1 MGKKLLLVEDDWG
14 IATML
19 TSALAVWGYDV
30 LHAGSGRAAIEI
42 ARAERS
48 EICVVLCDVMLP
60 DGPSPAVAT
69 SIRES
74 CPGVWIIFT
83 SGYPVDVLD
92 ERGLLP
98 RATLREAG
106 TAYLA
111 KPFLPRDVRDM
122 VGCAM
127 LTSFETVNVK
137 RAAHAAIAH

>member
-1 MGKKLLLVEDDWG
+1 MAKLLLVEDDRG

-19 TSALAVWGYDV
+19 TAALGMWGYDV

-42 ARAERS
+42 ARAEGSNIR
-48 EICVVLCDVMLP
+48 VVLCDVMLP
-60 DGPSPAVAT
+60 DGPGPAVAAA
-69 SIRES
+69 IRDF

-106 TAYLA
+106 TAYLP

-127 LTSFETVNVK
+127 LTSYEKTNVK
-137 RAAHAAIAH
+137 RAAYAAIAH